1 MTIHSPFQPK
11 QGANLVVTPSGT
23 SASSDIGKG
32 NKSVRL
38 SNSGSNI
45 CYVRIGTGAQ
55 TATTSDMPV
64 LSGESI
70 IIEKAE
76 ASETVAYISASG
88 TTLNIQPG
96 EGGY

>member
-11 QGANLVVTPSGT
+11 QGANVVVSPAAG

-38 SNSGSNI
+38 SNSGANI

-55 TATTSDMPV
+55 TATTADMPV

-70 IIEKAE
+70 VVEKAE

-96 EGGY
+96 EGGF